1 MVAQQVTPDPLKRM
15 LEHLNIDI
23 ERAFRLM
30 PEQMEDAMQKC
41 LTCEMFLSCDD
52 DVESRY
58 FICANRDLLDRL
70 EDLQDEK

>member
-1 MVAQQVTPDPLKRM
+1 MVAQQVMPDPLKRM

-30 PEQMEDAMQKC
+30 PEQMEDAMLKC
-41 LTCEMFLSCDD
+41 LTCKLFLSCEDD
-52 DVESRY
+52 AESRY

-70 EDLQDEK
+70 EDLREEK

>member
-1 MVAQQVTPDPLKRM
+1 MVAQHVMPDPLKRM
-15 LEHLNIDI
+15 VEHLNIDI
-23 ERAFRLM
+23 KRGFRLM

-41 LTCEMFLSCDD
+41 LACELFLSCDD

-70 EDLQDEK
+70 EDLQDQK

>member
-1 MVAQQVTPDPLKRM
+1 MVAQQVMPDPLKRM

-41 LTCEMFLSCDD
+41 LRCKRFLSCDD
-52 DVESRY
+52 DVEGRY

>member
-1 MVAQQVTPDPLKRM
+1 MVAQQVMPDSLKRM

-70 EDLQDEK
+70 EDLRDEI